1 MLDCDKINEVND
13 SYAPIQ
19 GAKTVLQGVSSVAKT
34 FKSFSFFGGSG
45 TDKGDAA
52 AEE

>member
-1 MLDCDKINEVND
+1 MLDCDKINYAND

-34 FKSFSFFGGSG
+34 FKSTFFGGSG
-45 TDKGDAA
+45 TDKGDAS
-52 AEE
+52 AED